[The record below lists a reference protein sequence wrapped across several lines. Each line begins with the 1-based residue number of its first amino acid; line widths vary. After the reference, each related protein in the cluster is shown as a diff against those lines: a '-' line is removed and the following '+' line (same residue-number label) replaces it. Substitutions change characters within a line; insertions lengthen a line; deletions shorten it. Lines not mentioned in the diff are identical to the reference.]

1 MLFEKNPSVFLVEKH
16 FQFYF
21 SFLILSVLSM
31 EYSQTRQIKRT
42 APPLRSSFTMPVY
55 WIDLQQRYFSI
66 KQYFIS
72 IYIVGTNLIKFHLQQ
87 NKQEKLDKVP
97 VSEAHKFFLTIYMYI
112 YFNKSVQACFNLFLE
127 SKFSRE
133 LPLHSGAAL
142 PCLSTGLTSSKE
154 IPKGRLFAFDPEGQY
169 LISCDKTAVFSNSIC
184 IYSGSL
190 ALLLPI
196 LLLR

>member
-31 EYSQTRQIKRT
+31 EYSQTRQIKR
-42 APPLRSSFTMPVY
+42 
-55 WIDLQQRYFSI
+55 
-66 KQYFIS
+66 

-112 YFNKSVQACFNLFLE
+112 YFNKSVQAWLQFPPPI
-127 SKFSRE
+127 K
-133 LPLHSGAAL
+133 
-142 PCLSTGLTSSKE
+142 LTAM
-154 IPKGRLFAFDPEGQY
+154 I
-169 LISCDKTAVFSNSIC
+169 
-184 IYSGSL
+184 
-190 ALLLPI
+190 
-196 LLLR
+196 